1 MDGFDWKCF
10 GFQLNLNQA
19 RLFSNTSA
27 LNNKVSGRDLGRIA
41 PWNVVSMATG
51 SSFKDVFIVGAV
63 RSPIGSFKGA
73 LAQLS
78 ASEIGAQVIKACL
91 AKAGKFAGSEMV
103 KFVWSKILLIVW
115 FVSFRCCT

>member
-1 MDGFDWKCF
+1 MDGFDWTCF

-27 LNNKVSGRDLGRIA
+27 LNNKVSARGLGKMA
-41 PWNVVSMATG
+41 SWNVVSMATS

-73 LAQLS
+73 LAPLS

-91 AKAGKFAGSEMV
+91 TKAGQLAGLVGRVWISQDSIFS
-103 KFVWSKILLIVW
+103 FVRLI
-115 FVSFRCCT
+115 